1 MQFNNTHLP
10 THVVISVLKE
20 TETQTVEMIKS
31 FANSIIKTMV
41 SSDYDRIISTINVC
55 KEFEKPRTL

>member
-1 MQFNNTHLP
+1 MQFNNTHPP

-31 FANSIIKTMV
+31 FANNIIKTMV
-41 SSDYDRIISTINVC
+41 SSDYDRNSYYFNN
-55 KEFEKPRTL
+55 